1 MLNGSV
7 MTCKEEQCKGA
18 TREFKYEQ
26 AKYHLLCD
34 QNFSCEC
41 PNGCKTTLDSSQSLE
56 EAFKHFD
63 VCAKVARKC
72 PICEEEHNGVIQAQQ
87 GDPLAC
93 IQHLKSIIKERDETI
108 KILREGQ
115 ESREDEEND

>member
-1 MLNGSV
+1 MLAGSV
-7 MTCKEEQCKGA
+7 MTCKQQQCKAA
-18 TREFKYEQ
+18 TRDFKYEQ
-26 AKYHLLCD
+26 ARYHLLCD
-34 QNFSCEC
+34 LTLSCKC

-72 PICEEEHNGVIQAQQ
+72 PICEEEHHGVIQGQQ